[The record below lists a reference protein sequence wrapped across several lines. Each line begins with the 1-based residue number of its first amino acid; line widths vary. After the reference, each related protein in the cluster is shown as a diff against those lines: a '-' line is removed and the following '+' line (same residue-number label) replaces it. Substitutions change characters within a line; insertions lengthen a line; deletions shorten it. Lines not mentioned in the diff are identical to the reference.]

1 MKEVDNIAV
10 YKFIKKISTPFKKW
24 RAFKHG
30 IIDEHGNILKNNN
43 EFTTRNEKDSF
54 TKFDLLVLNI
64 KKSLGKIPGGESRMA
79 SYAAAL
85 FLIKENSDVFVD
97 MNSFEGDVEN
107 IVESINEYILSN
119 NILEEVPANHV
130 STSAIAGLG
139 TDSYSPKIHHHVMKR
154 HKERNKKNKEI
165 SKDESK

>member
-30 IIDEHGNILKNNN
+30 IIDEHGNILKKDN
-43 EFTTRNEKDSF
+43 ELTTRNEKDSF

-64 KKSLGKIPGGESRMA
+64 KKSLGKLPGGDSRIA

-85 FLIKENSDVFVD
+85 FLIKENSDALVNENISD
-97 MNSFEGDVEN
+97 DEIHNMVEN
-107 IVESINEYILSN
+107 INEYVIKN

-130 STSAIAGLG
+130 STSSIAGLG
-139 TDSYSPKIHHHVMKR
+139 TDAYSPKIQNAVIRR
-154 HKERNKKNKEI
+154 HKEKTKKNKETL
-165 SKDESK
+165 KDESK